1 MASQLPAFPRIV
13 FTIIEPIS
21 LISGALGPFIDA
33 DWFIKS
39 QASASIST
47 SSPNQAYDIN
57 ARVVAQQL
65 GNIYFLLCLL
75 GVAVLW
81 TTSELRVVRNYLLA
95 AWVAD
100 ISHVWLTCR
109 ALGWAHTVDVVA
121 WNAMTW
127 GNVGFTT
134 FLFLTRTAWFLG
146 LFGPDHPAV
155 AAKVKSEV
163 AETKR
168 RRE

>member
-13 FTIIEPIS
+13 FTILEPIS
-21 LISGALGPFIDA
+21 LISGTLGAFIDT
-33 DWFIKS
+33 DWFVTS
-39 QASASIST
+39 QTSTSTST
-47 SSPNQAYDIN
+47 SSPIQAYDSN
-57 ARVVAQQL
+57 ARLVALQL
-65 GNIYFLLCLL
+65 GNTYFLLCLL

-100 ISHVWLTCR
+100 ISHVWLTCW
-109 ALGWAHTVDVVA
+109 ALGWARSADVAA

-134 FLFLTRTAWFLG
+134 FLCLTRTAWFLG
-146 LFGPDHPAV
+146 LFGPDRPA
-155 AAKVKSEV
+155 AAVEVKNAKEKKK
-163 AETKR
+163 A
-168 RRE
+168 

>member
-1 MASQLPAFPRIV
+1 MASQLPTFPRIV

-21 LISGALGPFIDA
+21 LISGALGAFIDT
-33 DWFIKS
+33 DWFITS
-39 QASASIST
+39 QASTSIST
-47 SSPNQAYDIN
+47 SSPIQAYDIN

-65 GNIYFLLCLL
+65 GNTYFLLCLL

-109 ALGWAHTVDVVA
+109 ALGWVRSVDVTA

-146 LFGPDHPAV
+146 VFGPDHPA
-155 AAKVKSEV
+155 AAAEVEGSV
-163 AETKR
+163 AETKKKA
-168 RRE
+168 